1 MGFSSLMW
9 WLRPLQCNSYISWHL
24 HLPTSPA
31 SCINGLRKANH
42 LCGQRNATIHFFASR
57 KLSCTLQYWHTL
69 IWKIHMCS
77 TQLQQCWHRCRS
89 ISSLPSVG
97 EERVVAYYRQ
107 ALSKPARNYYTTRHE
122 RLAIVKVID
131 YFHPYLYGRQFTIIT
146 DHASLQWLLNFKNL
160 EGQMARWL
168 DKLQTYDFRIVYRA
182 GRSHQNA
189 DILSCRPCFQT
200 NCKYC

>member
-1 MGFSSLMW
+1 MQQLHFLTPAFADVARLLHKRTKKGQPFMRTKECDDSF
-9 WLRPLQCNSYISWHL
+9 LRLKEALVYAPVLAY
-24 HLPTSPA
+24 
-31 SCINGLRKANH
+31 
-42 LCGQRNATIHFFASR
+42 
-57 KLSCTLQYWHTL
+57 L

-122 RLAIVKVID
+122 RLAIVKAID

-160 EGQMARWL
+160 
-168 DKLQTYDFRIVYRA
+168 
-182 GRSHQNA
+182 
-189 DILSCRPCFQT
+189 
-200 NCKYC
+200 